1 MTRGQRLKHLN
12 VKPVLNVA
20 PQKLIKVMP
29 PTSEVTDNYD
39 YLLDELN
46 KQEEYNEYLRR
57 VNKLE
62 VAGHSNLL
70 DDMYNMSLDV
80 EWARYFD
87 KIEDLSKLPKLNLSA
102 LDKSKPLPN
111 KTHFRG
117 KSLSI
122 EELIDKVDRYN
133 SELEEQIDNVNDPF
147 EIGIAT
153 PEGFK
158 EYDED
163 DCLDYL
169 LSIMEEDQGIPFE
182 SGEPALLSMWL
193 SQGSILNG
201 AWKIPVNSGIK
212 ASKINSSEVN
222 EGYDSITTT
231 TTTTVKEG
239 SSNTWN
245 KEDFTSYP
253 DLNTLMENRM
263 KRFLKSG
270 FVKNNGH

>member
-1 MTRGQRLKHLN
+1 
-12 VKPVLNVA
+12 
-20 PQKLIKVMP
+20 MP
-29 PTSEVTDNYD
+29 PTSEVKDNYD

-46 KQEEYNEYLRR
+46 KQAEYNDYLRR

-70 DDMYNMSLDV
+70 NDMSLNV
-80 EWARYFD
+80 EWSQYFD

-133 SELEEQIDNVNDPF
+133 SELEEQIDTVNDPF

-158 EYDED
+158 EYNED

-169 LSIMEEDQGIPFE
+169 LSSIEKDQAIPFE
-182 SGEPALLSMWL
+182 SGEPVLLSMWQ
-193 SQGSILNG
+193 SQGSMLNG
-201 AWKIPVNSGIK
+201 AWKVPVNSLIK
-212 ASKINSSEVN
+212 ASNINSSEVTQDY
-222 EGYDSITTT
+222 ESITTT
-231 TTTTVKEG
+231 TTTTVKDDI
-239 SSNTWN
+239 SNTWN
-245 KEDFTSYP
+245 TEDFIIYSG
-253 DLNTLMENRM
+253 LNTSFENRM
-263 KRFLKSG
+263 KLSLI
-270 FVKNNGH
+270 HI